1 MKLSYLRK
9 KLSFI
14 GHLIKISIQLVQ
26 FGLQFPLGS
35 SYGLVDITKVS
46 KIFIGVSK
54 LLLSST
60 TLTVSSL
67 QESPGLLQTIGH
79 SGSSRFSRRLII
91 YLELGFTDLSTIL
104 LDGGLSL
111 SISSNSMLQCQ
122 LQIGRISLQ
131 LLLHS

>member
-54 LLLSST
+54 FLLSST
-60 TLTVSSL
+60 TLAVSSL
-67 QESPGLLQTIGH
+67 QESPGLLQTIGI
-79 SGSSRFSRRLII
+79 SSSRFSRRLII
-91 YLELGFTDLSTIL
+91 QLELAFADLSTIL

-111 SISSNSMLQCQ
+111 SISSNCMLQCQ
-122 LQIGRISLQ
+122 LKIGRISLQ